1 MVLPKMILV
10 PLDLSK
16 RSEEAAEYAAALA
29 REVGASLTL
38 MVNVNQ
44 PERAAM
50 EQFARDEH
58 ITIDQAGEAALGRV
72 ASRLGGDVETSV
84 MVRAAD
90 SPVEGIIEASEYSK
104 ADLIVMTSHGRTGMT
119 RWLLGSVA
127 ERMVQASDVPVL
139 VIPARG

>member
-29 REVGASLTL
+29 RHVGASLTL

-90 SPVEGIIEASEYSK
+90 SPVEGIIEAAEYSK